1 MVHAR
6 WVLLQSRMSTKKD
19 QFRLVRRHPWL
30 VILNFGGELVYPE
43 AESTSAAVISA
54 IPDAW
59 GFIVIEMVQAIL
71 NGFGDVSFSQI
82 PLKFFKTL
90 KIFSQ

>member
-6 WVLLQSRMSTKKD
+6 WVLLQSRMSTKTD
-19 QFRLVRRHPWL
+19 QSRLVWRHPWL
-30 VILNFGGELVYPE
+30 VMLNFGGELVYPE

-71 NGFGDVSFSQI
+71 NGFEDVSFSQI
-82 PLKFFKTL
+82 FFKTL
-90 KIFSQ
+90 KISCQ